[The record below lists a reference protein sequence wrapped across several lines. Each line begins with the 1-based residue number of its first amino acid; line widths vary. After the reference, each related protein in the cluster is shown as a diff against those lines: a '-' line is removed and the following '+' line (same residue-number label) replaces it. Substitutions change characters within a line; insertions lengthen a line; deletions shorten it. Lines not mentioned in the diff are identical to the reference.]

1 MLFRSSLDKLLY
13 HNDHFTTATIFG
25 GGEEIVNFFDN
36 EIYKEFKYM
45 LSKKCIN
52 NEQIILAILFKKFK
66 NKFNY
71 YLNNTNKHLPYF
83 NFLSI

>member
-1 MLFRSSLDKLLY
+1 MNIQIKNSIFNNISLDKLLY

-45 LSKKCIN
+45 LSKN
-52 NEQIILAILFKKFK
+52 V
-66 NKFNY
+66 
-71 YLNNTNKHLPYF
+71 
-83 NFLSI
+83 